1 MQHRDVH
8 RVYTRRVNSNGGD
21 VMPAICATICK
32 GVQNQLDKSGCY
44 VLDFFRGKPRP
55 IDTHLGYTLKYEA
68 SEPITRTIKD
78 KENTNGNEFRQK
90 A

>member
-1 MQHRDVH
+1 MPHRDVH

-44 VLDFFRGKPRP
+44 VLDFFHGAAFRADALKKTGSSGISVGHFRP
-55 IDTHLGYTLKYEA
+55 PE
-68 SEPITRTIKD
+68 S
-78 KENTNGNEFRQK
+78 
-90 A
+90 

>member
-1 MQHRDVH
+1 MPHRDIH

-44 VLDFFRGKPRP
+44 VLDFFRRRLHP
-55 IDTHLGYTLKYEA
+55 IDTHIGDALKYAA
-68 SEPITRTIKD
+68 SANTTRTIEN
-78 KENTNGNEFRQK
+78 KEKNNGNVS
-90 A
+90 